1 MENEGYETIDLLEV
15 LNAVRQHL
23 LAVIL
28 TTVILA
34 AAGFGVSKF
43 LITPQYEASAL
54 MIVNTRQD
62 TTSNVT
68 SDQINSAT
76 KLVSTYSIIIKSDTV
91 LQQVIDNLGLSLT
104 YEKLAERVTVSAVD
118 DTQVMK
124 ITVRS
129 DNPEWAR
136 QVCEQITV
144 VSPDVILE
152 SVEAGSV
159 KVISSAA
166 VNPTPVSPNVG
177 RNTMLGGVLGLVI
190 SVGIILLAVLLD
202 NKIHTED
209 DIAKYLDSPSWAS
222 FRKIREVKRNEQGK
236 QKHQPSQA
244 VYRRQRRPVPVCGS
258 LQISAYQPGIS
269 FLCRQLQDHPDH
281 LLRSR
286 RRQDQRGRQLGHDDC
301 SLRQARCPCGL

>member
-28 TTVILA
+28 ATVILA

-62 TTSNVT
+62 ITSNVT

-104 YEKLAERVTVSAVD
+104 YQQLASRVTVSAVD

-124 ITVRS
+124 VTVKS

-144 VSPDVILE
+144 ISPDVILE
-152 SVEAGSV
+152 SKPVPSRSSPAPPS
-159 KVISSAA
+159 IRRLSPPTWAAIPCWAACWAWSSA
-166 VNPTPVSPNVG
+166 S
-177 RNTMLGGVLGLVI
+177 
-190 SVGIILLAVLLD
+190 
-202 NKIHTED
+202 
-209 DIAKYLDSPSWAS
+209 AS
-222 FRKIREVKRNEQGK
+222 
-236 QKHQPSQA
+236 S
-244 VYRRQRRPVPVCGS
+244 C
-258 LQISAYQPGIS
+258 
-269 FLCRQLQDHPDH
+269 
-281 LLRSR
+281 
-286 RRQDQRGRQLGHDDC
+286 
-301 SLRQARCPCGL
+301 

>member
-1 MENEGYETIDLLEV
+1 MNNEENEVIDLVEILY
-15 LNAVRQHL
+15 AIRQHL
-23 LAVIL
+23 LE
-28 TTVILA
+28 VILA
-34 AAGFGVSKF
+34 TVVAAIIGFAASKF
-43 LITPQYEASAL
+43 LMTPQYSSSAM

-62 TTSNVT
+62 VTSNVT

-124 ITVRS
+124 ITVKS

-209 DIAKYLDSPSWAS
+209 DIAKYLDLAVVGVIP
-222 FRKIREVKRNEQGK
+222 EYQGGK
-236 QKHQPSQA
+236 KK
-244 VYRRQRRPVPVCGS
+244 
-258 LQISAYQPGIS
+258 
-269 FLCRQLQDHPDH
+269 
-281 LLRSR
+281 
-286 RRQDQRGRQLGHDDC
+286 
-301 SLRQARCPCGL
+301 

>member
-28 TTVILA
+28 ATVILA

-62 TTSNVT
+62 ITSNVT

-91 LQQVIDNLGLSLT
+91 LQQVIDNEDVAQDLKEEAANDLMNLSLT
-104 YEKLAERVTVSAVD
+104 YQQLASRVTVSAVD

-124 ITVRS
+124 VTVKS

-159 KVISSAA
+159 KVISNAA
-166 VNPTPVSPNVG
+166 INPAPVSPNVG

-190 SVGIILLAVLLD
+190 SVGIILLTVLLD

-209 DIAKYLDSPSWAS
+209 DVAKYLDLAVVGVIP
-222 FRKIREVKRNEQGK
+222 EYQGGK
-236 QKHQPSQA
+236 KK
-244 VYRRQRRPVPVCGS
+244 
-258 LQISAYQPGIS
+258 
-269 FLCRQLQDHPDH
+269 
-281 LLRSR
+281 
-286 RRQDQRGRQLGHDDC
+286 
-301 SLRQARCPCGL
+301 